1 MKNLFIAVVMLF
13 AGAVSAQTTTINGET
28 YHGVSGDKFI
38 TIASAWNNGDI
49 TDAWDWNNLIWI
61 LNGVEQS
68 DVNTLSGIAPGGLLV
83 RHNGVDIGVSY
94 VQIEIPNSSEYFVI
108 PSLGR
113 NGFVPGEGTTY
124 YNAAVAAGLIYS
136 SQSEATRVAN
146 RLTVTNEAPY
156 QVWSRSSGG
165 YNRQVTIN
173 GENYIIATR
182 RDATGSFPSAHYIS
196 VFSRTNPFNL
206 LVANNWTTGTIT
218 DPASQAQ
225 LSVAIHPSG
234 NYAVLS
240 VPGGAYNSY
249 NYANGALGRAIAR
262 HNSPQEVLDYNF
274 GG

>member
-1 MKNLFIAVVMLF
+1 MKKILIAIVVLY
-13 AGAVSAQTTTINGET
+13 AGAVSAQTATISGTT
-28 YHGVSGDKFI
+28 YHGVTGDDFI
-38 TIASAWNNGDI
+38 TIASAWNEGDV
-49 TDAWDWNNLIWI
+49 TDVWDWNDLTWI
-61 LNGVEQS
+61 LNGEEVS
-68 DVNTLSGIAPGGLLV
+68 DIGSLAGIAPGGLLV
-83 RHNGVDIGVSY
+83 RHNGTDRGVSY
-94 VQIEIPNSSEYFVI
+94 MQIDIGRSEEYFVI

-173 GENYIIATR
+173 GENHIIATR

-234 NYAVLS
+234 NYAVIS

-249 NYANGALGRAIAR
+249 HYANGALGRSIAR